1 MYDIVS
7 SPNKDSTKLTL
18 KLSRVKSSESDPS
31 GISLLIICTLLFYFF
46 ACLNSV
52 CFTYLLGDA
61 GPGMDQNSDNIEAEL
76 GFQQVPVLQPNLAAR
91 LQQQQI
97 LQQTGGAGG
106 LQPPS
111 SPYDEAELDALA
123 EIERIER
130 EAASEKCSKEVQDK
144 GVVLRCLHFYIT
156 ILLMKNILNR
166 IGIDFFNVYLCI
178 DKPLKKRKQDSF
190 PLEPGAGGP
199 GAPTGAPGSGSTGG
213 ANAGK
218 LTPQEATAAGNG
230 ASRPPL
236 MVSIDLQQAGR
247 ADGQL
252 DPCLA
257 APIPALEA
265 QRWPEEPASGP
276 AAVEGSDT
284 ALRLKPDGRPEVIKN
299 RVDKHDSRREGR
311 ESSKHRHHE
320 KSSDR
325 RGELPKPSNRA
336 EHGRDRDRESDRD
349 RRHRSE
355 TSSRDRR
362 SPDSRSRSD
371 RDRSGFQA
379 AGEPG
384 RSSGKQDG
392 SKAAS
397 SSTGAKIPDSF
408 PAQLLGGHTGAL
420 KNFQIPKVIWA
431 DQTKYIFAYQSFS
444 CHCLQSHKTKS
455 FPCSLLSFVFP
466 F

>member
-1 MYDIVS
+1 MGQQNSPVPSPYTPQSPAPVSGQLPNAPNHHSDRHGTDDYLNIVQRLG
-7 SPNKDSTKLTL
+7 NEVRL
-18 KLSRVKSSESDPS
+18 VKSW
-31 GISLLIICTLLFYFF
+31 IQ
-46 ACLNSV
+46 LN
-52 CFTYLLGDA
+52 F
-61 GPGMDQNSDNIEAEL
+61 
-76 GFQQVPVLQPNLAAR
+76 LQPNLAAR
-91 LQQQQI
+91 LQQQQAP
-97 LQQTGGAGG
+97 QQTGGAGG

-144 GVVLRCLHFYIT
+144 
-156 ILLMKNILNR
+156 
-166 IGIDFFNVYLCI
+166 
-178 DKPLKKRKQDSF
+178 
-190 PLEPGAGGP
+190 GGP

-284 ALRLKPDGRPEVIKN
+284 ALQLKPDGRPDVIKN

-311 ESSKHRHHE
+311 ESSKHRHHD

-325 RGELPKPSNRA
+325 RGELPKPSNRG

-379 AGEPG
+379 SSTAEPG
-384 RSSGKQDG
+384 RSSSRQDG

-431 DQTKYIFAYQSFS
+431 DRTKYVPVYQSFS
-444 CHCLQSHKTKS
+444 CHCLQSHTTKS
-455 FPCSLLSFVFP
+455 FPRSLLIFVFP